1 MNKPII
7 IKKSLQYSFSIIAG
21 ASTIASVLGYT
32 VRDINPSL
40 SWWKWSLIL
49 FGVFILLSTIIYCY
63 LKSSRH
69 KPYKTTINGKPVL
82 IKTGDLFSEPDWK
95 VIPFNERF
103 DTQVDDVI
111 ISHNSLN
118 GIMID
123 NYVHDIN
130 DLTRTI
136 DDAKKAPSELKPI
149 TTNGKT
155 IYPLGRLIPYK
166 DFLMLSFSHFDDQ
179 NRARIEIGE
188 YEQMLIR
195 MWSEIR
201 RVYAAR
207 PIALPLIGT
216 GLTTI
221 EGISGKNYTE
231 FLKCIL
237 CTLRKSNFQPVQGIT
252 IVLTEKCMEQ
262 VDMSL
267 IKEEF

>member
-1 MNKPII
+1 M
-7 IKKSLQYSFSIIAG
+7 
-21 ASTIASVLGYT
+21 
-32 VRDINPSL
+32 
-40 SWWKWSLIL
+40 

-136 DDAKKAPSELKPI
+136 DDAKKRGGHFGAP
-149 TTNGKT
+149 
-155 IYPLGRLIPYK
+155 
-166 DFLMLSFSHFDDQ
+166 LSLYRFCRWQ
-179 NRARIEIGE
+179 T
-188 YEQMLIR
+188 
-195 MWSEIR
+195 
-201 RVYAAR
+201 AAR
-207 PIALPLIGT
+207 LQVTVSSFRWMPEDGSYGGTCCPHLSVLHALRILISRHIVWT
-216 GLTTI
+216 LQILQNIIILTQMDCPPN
-221 EGISGKNYTE
+221 GS
-231 FLKCIL
+231 
-237 CTLRKSNFQPVQGIT
+237 S
-252 IVLTEKCMEQ
+252 
-262 VDMSL
+262 
-267 IKEEF
+267 